1 MSGGLTR
8 AELGRIGERT
18 AALWLEERGWTIR
31 ERNARVGRDEIDL
44 VAENGGILCFVEVK
58 TRRQFPDYRTP
69 EGTPAEAVDARKQAA
84 MIRAA
89 EAWLASHPGDAEKTP
104 RLDVMEV
111 YADPG
116 DDGFRLLLIRHLP
129 GAVRKTAKFSP
140 RSPRNRW

>member
-1 MSGGLTR
+1 MSGGVNSR
-8 AELGRIGERT
+8 ELGRIGERT
-18 AALWLEERGWTIR
+18 AALWLEERGYVLR
-31 ERNARVGRDEIDL
+31 GCNVRVGRDEIDL
-44 VAENGGILCFVEVK
+44 IAEDDRFLCFVEVK

-89 EAWLASHPGDAEKTP
+89 ETWLAEHPEEEKTP

-111 YADPG
+111 YADPE

-129 GAVRKTAKFSP
+129 GAVRKTAKFS
-140 RSPRNRW
+140 RKSGR